1 MAETTPTAISDV
13 RTFLYVEGPT
23 AGKYHKLVDITS
35 APATGSAPKTL
46 DTTTLSDEYTTSI
59 PDRPET
65 PAYEFEYKYTGA
77 KFTAVSAEISLTADK
92 NYLIVYQD
100 NSGEKFAGRGST
112 WKKEVGVG
120 SVVKAGLGFAVSS
133 HGHVADVTDLL
144 ETTGT

>member
-1 MAETTPTAISDV
+1 MPTATPTAISDV
-13 RTFLYVEGPT
+13 KTYLYAEGST
-23 AGKYHKLVDITS
+23 EGKYHKLIDITS

-77 KFTAVSAEISLTADK
+77 AFATVMAEISLTTDK

-100 NSGEKFAGRGST
+100 NSGEKFTGRGTT

-133 HGHVADVTDLL
+133 HEHVEDASTLF
-144 ETTGT
+144 ETAP